1 LGEGISSLEGV
12 VKEKV
17 DPLRMPS
24 LFDPSFYFGRKVFIT
39 GHTGFK
45 GAWLC
50 LWLHQLGAKVTGYAL
65 PPPTEPSLF
74 ELCGIG
80 SLVHSVIADVRDAN
94 SLKERMAEA
103 EPEIVI
109 HMAAQPLVRDA
120 YEMPVDTYAVN
131 VMGTVNVLEAVR
143 TCDSV
148 KAVVIV
154 TTDKCYEER
163 DLASGFKESDPLG
176 GVDPYSSSKACSEIV
191 TAAYRR
197 SFFGGGKFA
206 NHEAAIA
213 SARAGN
219 VIGGGDWARDRL
231 VPDFL
236 RALDRGE
243 TVKIRSPKAI
253 RPWQHVLEPLSG
265 YLGLAEYLYKH
276 GGAYAEGWNFGPSDE
291 DARTVRWIVERLVA
305 ASPGSRW
312 ECDPG
317 PQPHEAYFL
326 KLDSSKARAR
336 LGWEPRWR
344 LETALEKT
352 IEWHTDWRRGKDMRA
367 VSLAQITEYAPAE
380 PTP

>member
-1 LGEGISSLEGV
+1 
-12 VKEKV
+12 
-17 DPLRMPS
+17 MPEM
-24 LFDPSFYFGRKVFIT
+24 FDTSFYSGRKVFVT

-65 PPPTEPSLF
+65 PPPTEPNLF

-80 SLVHSVIADVRDAN
+80 TLVHSVIADVRDGN
-94 SLKERMAEA
+94 SLKERISEA
-103 EPEIVI
+103 QPAIVI
-109 HMAAQPLVRDA
+109 HMAAQSLVRDS
-120 YEMPVDTYAVN
+120 YEIPVDTYAVN
-131 VMGTVNVLEAVR
+131 VMGTINILEAVR
-143 TCDSV
+143 SCDSV
-148 KAVVIV
+148 KAVVVV
-154 TTDKCYEER
+154 TTDKCYGER
-163 DLASGFKESDPLG
+163 NMASGFKESDPLG
-176 GVDPYSSSKACSEIV
+176 GADPYSSSKACSEIV

-206 NHEAAIA
+206 KHKAAIA
-213 SARAGN
+213 TARAGN

-265 YLGLAEYLYKH
+265 YLRLAECLCKN
-276 GGAYAEGWNFGPSDE
+276 GSAYAEGWNFGPADE
-291 DARTVRWIVERLVA
+291 DARTVNWIVERLVA
-305 ASPGSRW
+305 SSPGAAW
-312 ECDPG
+312 ESDPG
-317 PQPHEAYFL
+317 PQPHEAHFL

-344 LETALEKT
+344 LATALEKT
-352 IEWHTDWRRGKDMRA
+352 IEWHTRWRRGKDMRA
-367 VSLAQITEYAPAE
+367 VSLAQIAEYVTLE
-380 PTP
+380 PTL

>member
-1 LGEGISSLEGV
+1 M
-12 VKEKV
+12 KEKA
-17 DPLRMPS
+17 DPLRMPP
-24 LFDPSFYFGRKVFIT
+24 LFESSFYSGRKVFIT

-45 GAWLC
+45 GSWLC

-80 SLVHSVIADVRDAN
+80 SLVHSVVSDVRDGN
-94 SLKERMAEA
+94 SLKDRMAEA

-109 HMAAQPLVRDA
+109 HMAAQPLVRDS
-120 YEMPVDTYAVN
+120 YEIPVETYAVN

-143 TCDSV
+143 SCDSV
-148 KAVVIV
+148 KAVVVV

-163 DLASGFKESDPLG
+163 NLASGFKESDPLG
-176 GVDPYSSSKACSEIV
+176 GADPYASSKACSEIV

-197 SFFGGGKFA
+197 SFFGGGKFT
-206 NHEAAIA
+206 NHTAAIA

-236 RALDRGE
+236 RALDRGQ

-265 YLGLAEYLYKH
+265 YLRLAECLHTK
-276 GGAYAEGWNFGPSDE
+276 GSAYAEGWNFGPADKDGRNVS
-291 DARTVRWIVERLVA
+291 WIVERLVA
-305 ASPGSRW
+305 AFPDATW

-317 PQPHEAYFL
+317 PQPHEAHYL
-326 KLDSSKARAR
+326 KLDLSKARSR

-344 LETALEKT
+344 LETALKKT
-352 IEWHTDWRRGKDMRA
+352 LEWHTAWRLGKDMRS
-367 VSLAQITEYAPAE
+367 VSLAQIAEYAELE

>member
-1 LGEGISSLEGV
+1 
-12 VKEKV
+12 
-17 DPLRMPS
+17 M
-24 LFDPSFYFGRKVFIT
+24 FDPSFYFGRKVFVT
-39 GHTGFK
+39 GHTGFE
-45 GAWLC
+45 GSWLC
-50 LWLHQLGAKVTGYAL
+50 LWLHRLGANVTGYAL

-74 ELCGIG
+74 ELCGIEL
-80 SLVHSVIADVRDAN
+80 LVHSVVADVRDGN

-109 HMAAQPLVRDA
+109 HMAAQPLVRDS

-143 TCDSV
+143 SCASV
-148 KAVVIV
+148 KAVVVV

-163 DLASGFKESDPLG
+163 NPASGFKESDPLG
-176 GVDPYSSSKACSEIV
+176 GADPYSSSKACSEIV

-197 SFFGGGKFA
+197 SFFGAEKFA
-206 NHEAAIA
+206 KHPAAIA

-219 VIGGGDWARDRL
+219 VIGGGDWSRDRL

-243 TVKIRSPKAI
+243 MLRIRSPKAI

-265 YLGLAEYLYKH
+265 YLKLAECLYTK
-276 GGAYAEGWNFGPSDE
+276 GGAYSEGWNFGPADE
-291 DARTVRWIVERLVA
+291 DARTVSWVVERLVA
-305 ASPGSRW
+305 ASPGATW

-317 PQPHEAYFL
+317 PQPHEAHYL
-326 KLDSSKARAR
+326 KLDSGKAHAR
-336 LGWEPRWR
+336 LGWKPRWR

-352 IEWHTDWRRGKDMRA
+352 LEWRTAWRQGKEMA
-367 VSLAQITEYAPAE
+367 SVSRAQIAEYAEWE